1 VVAGELVFAVGHQ
14 GALLRPELAHQVHEV
29 VKGVALDVE
38 LALWPL
44 PHQARNV
51 MRVLG
56 ADVALIGPG
65 VDGDALG
72 ASLQAQLGR
81 AQRVGQGQVA
91 AVAQQCHFVD
101 VDRQGRARGRVC
113 RHIQRA

>member
-1 VVAGELVFAVGHQ
+1 MVAGELVFAVGHQ
-14 GALLRPELAHQVHEV
+14 GALLRPQLAHQVHEV

-44 PHQARNV
+44 PHQASNV

-65 VDGDALG
+65 VDGDAMC
-72 ASLQAQLGR
+72 ARLQAQLGR
-81 AQRVGQGQVA
+81 AQRAGQGQVA
-91 AVAQQCHFVD
+91 AVAQQRHFVD
-101 VDRQGRARGRVC
+101 VDRQRCARGWV
-113 RHIQRA
+113 